1 MCLAI
6 PGRIVKLVEQQG
18 LRMGDVDFEGVI
30 RRVCL
35 EYVPHAAAGDYVVV
49 HAGFAISTLDQRA
62 AARTLE
68 LMRGIEGSGRPEDE
82 T

>member
-18 LRMGDVDFEGVI
+18 LRMGDVDFEGLI

-35 EYVPHAAAGDYVVV
+35 EYVPQAAAGDYVVV